1 MTELRKAAE
10 MALEALEIGYDSA
23 QAEAHQFHAAMAGY
37 KPQRHAAMDADVQK
51 IAAAITALRQAIAE
65 QPAQQEPVAW
75 LHNFI
80 KGNVIAH
87 KPADIDRH
95 SDRWTALYKDPT
107 PCKTCQ
113 SLAMAVMN
121 DQIYHEEVIAKREWV
136 GLADEEIMD
145 RWPCETRIE
154 FARWIEAKLKEK
166 NT

>member
-1 MTELRKAAE
+1 MTKDEALKL
-10 MALEALEIGYDSA
+10 ALEALELHGQQYPHMVKGYCLD
-23 QAEAHQFHAAMAGY
+23 
-37 KPQRHAAMDADVQK
+37 
-51 IAAAITALRQAIAE
+51 AITAIREALAE